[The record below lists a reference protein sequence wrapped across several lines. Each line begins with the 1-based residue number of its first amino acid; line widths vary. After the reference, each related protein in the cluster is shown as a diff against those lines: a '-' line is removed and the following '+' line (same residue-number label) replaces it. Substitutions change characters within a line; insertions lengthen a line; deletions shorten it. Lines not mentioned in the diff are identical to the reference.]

1 MSTSLFGV
9 WYFGRAGFPVDDTFE
24 ALTRPKIR
32 RIFYSI
38 AFAVSLAQ
46 FIVGPLVLFTLPSA
60 GFRTA
65 VVVTILLGAAVAAP
79 AVWMMWR
86 ELSAAEPDGKRL
98 PRIVAYL
105 AVTVLCMAFGR
116 HLYRGVALADHRA
129 AMQAAT
135 QLWVDESAQAAYD
148 VHSKGER
155 AAAGISDGQHLFQTN
170 CAACHGLDTKVVG
183 PPLTE
188 IAQIYAGNPGG
199 IGTWARAPGKKRDDA
214 PQMPP
219 FAGLGDDRLGQVAQ
233 YMLEAGA
240 R

>member
-86 ELSAAEPDGKRL
+86 ELSAAEPD
-98 PRIVAYL
+98 
-105 AVTVLCMAFGR
+105 
-116 HLYRGVALADHRA
+116 
-129 AMQAAT
+129 
-135 QLWVDESAQAAYD
+135 
-148 VHSKGER
+148 
-155 AAAGISDGQHLFQTN
+155 
-170 CAACHGLDTKVVG
+170 
-183 PPLTE
+183 
-188 IAQIYAGNPGG
+188 
-199 IGTWARAPGKKRDDA
+199 
-214 PQMPP
+214 
-219 FAGLGDDRLGQVAQ
+219 
-233 YMLEAGA
+233 
-240 R
+240 